1 MNIIVIDKNDIKES
15 KKILEDALQL
25 LQFMYIISDKKEA
38 QEIHKTC
45 KLLVNHLNYIDN
57 IKTYQ

>member
-1 MNIIVIDKNDIKES
+1 MNIIIIDKNDIKES

-25 LQFMYIISDKKEA
+25 LQFMYIISEKKEA
-38 QEIHKTC
+38 QEIQKTC
-45 KLLVNHLNYIDN
+45 KLLENHLNYIDN